1 MGTLTH
7 AVAWR
12 KKAKRDVDA
21 DLTEEERAHVKA
33 ALAFLR
39 RRLGSVAA
47 LAKAMGVKP
56 CRVWTSM
63 SPSGAV
69 SAGVAMRT
77 ARVARVPLE
86 DVLSG
91 AWPKPGACP
100 YCGHG
105 VTP

>member
-1 MGTLTH
+1 MATLTH

-12 KKAKRDVDA
+12 KKSKRDVEA
-21 DLTEEERAHVKA
+21 DLTEEERARVKA

-39 RRLGSVAA
+39 RRLGGVAA

-56 CRVWTSM
+56 CRVLYAMGPRST
-63 SPSGAV
+63 V

-77 ARVARVPLE
+77 ARAARVPLE
-86 DVLSG
+86 SILSG
-91 AWPKPGACP
+91 DWPEPGACP
-100 YCGHG
+100 YCGRG

>member
-12 KKAKRDVDA
+12 KKSKREVEA
-21 DLTEEERAHVKA
+21 DLTEEERARVKA

-56 CRVWTSM
+56 CRVFYAM
-63 SPSGAV
+63 GPRGAV
-69 SAGVAMRT
+69 SAGIAMRA
-77 ARVARVPLE
+77 ARAARVPLE

-100 YCGHG
+100 HCGRE
-105 VTP
+105 

>member
-12 KKAKRDVDA
+12 KKSKRDVEA

-39 RRLGSVAA
+39 RRLGGVAA
-47 LAKAMGVKP
+47 LAK
-56 CRVWTSM
+56 
-63 SPSGAV
+63 
-69 SAGVAMRT
+69 
-77 ARVARVPLE
+77 E
-86 DVLSG
+86 
-91 AWPKPGACP
+91 PGACP
-100 YCGHG
+100 YCGHE